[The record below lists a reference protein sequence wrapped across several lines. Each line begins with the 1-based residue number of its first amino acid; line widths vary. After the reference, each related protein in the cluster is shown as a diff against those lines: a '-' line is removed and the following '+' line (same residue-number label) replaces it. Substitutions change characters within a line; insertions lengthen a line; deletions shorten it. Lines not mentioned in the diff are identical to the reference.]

1 MLTVQSVNLS
11 PRFTANDNEKVS
23 NSVNYTETQYKK
35 DRATLEDHMDQLSAV
50 IDDVKVPKTVRTF
63 GKIVSVG
70 TGAALGFVSM
80 KYGSQG
86 VVKLIKKGLKALG
99 KLSEKPLFKKINN
112 AAVIVSDKVK
122 NLGLK
127 TKEFMAKH
135 KLSDKLLEICEK
147 AGEKFK
153 KTRLYGKLSNITKA
167 DVEKG
172 VTNFFGLSGGV
183 TGGISALEGVT
194 SDRG

>member
-1 MLTVQSVNLS
+1 MLTVQSVNSS

-35 DRATLEDHMDQLSAV
+35 DRVTLEDHMDQLSAV

-63 GKIVSVG
+63 GQIVSVG
-70 TGAALGFVSM
+70 IGAGLGVVSM

-86 VVKLIKKGLKALG
+86 VIKFLG